1 MTRVDL
7 YLLLTAIIWGSNY
20 SVIKFVLQ
28 EVPPRTF
35 NALRLSIASV
45 VFLIVIYAT
54 RRREHVARLT
64 TRDWAVVLLLG
75 VIGQFGYQML
85 FITGLERTSVMN
97 ASIIIACTPAAVSI
111 VSAAVGHERLPLQ
124 HWLGTA
130 LSFVGVSLIVFG
142 GAAAGVSSPSGDLMM
157 VACVLCWTVY
167 TVAGRPLLARYSPLV
182 ITGLSM
188 AIGTALFLPFSI
200 PDFARTPWA
209 DVRLIAWVCV
219 VFSSLLALNFSYT
232 AWYTGVRHLGSS
244 RTSIYSNVVP
254 VAALL
259 SAMVWLG
266 ERLAGIRLIGAVLVA
281 AGVLLTRWRRTPAP
295 PARTTTRRQ
304 RRSNA

>member
-28 EVPPRTF
+28 EVPARAF
-35 NALRLSIASV
+35 NGLRLLIASA
-45 VFLIVIYAT
+45 VFLVVIYGT
-54 RRREHVARLT
+54 RRREHLRRLT
-64 TRDWAVVLLLG
+64 PRHWAVVVLLG
-75 VIGQFGYQML
+75 IVGQFMYQIL
-85 FITGLERTSVMN
+85 FIEGLERTSVMN

-111 VSAAVGHERLPLQ
+111 ASAAVGHERLPLV

-130 LSFVGVSLIVFG
+130 LSFLGVTLIVRG
-142 GAAAGVSSPSGDLMM
+142 GAAAGVSSPTGDLMM
-157 VACVLCWTVY
+157 VACVGCWTVY
-167 TVAGRPLLARYSPLV
+167 TVAGRPLLATYSPIV

-188 AIGTALFLPFSI
+188 AIGTALFLPFATA
-200 PDFARTPWA
+200 DFARTPWA
-209 DVRLIAWVCV
+209 DVRVVAWVCV

-232 AWYTGVRHLGSS
+232 AWYLGVRQLGAS

-259 SAMVWLG
+259 VAMVWLG
-266 ERLAGIRLIGAVLVA
+266 ERLAGVRLVGAVMVA
-281 AGVLLTRWRRTPAP
+281 AGVALTRWRRRARPSEIEDAPAE
-295 PARTTTRRQ
+295 T
-304 RRSNA
+304 

>member
-45 VFLIVIYAT
+45 VFLVVIYAT

-64 TRDWAVVLLLG
+64 ARDWAVVLLLG

-111 VSAAVGHERLPLQ
+111 ASAAVGHERLPLP

-130 LSFVGVSLIVFG
+130 LSFVGVSLIVVG

-200 PDFARTPWA
+200 PDFARTQWA
-209 DVRLIAWVCV
+209 DVRLVAWVCV

-259 SAMVWLG
+259 VAMVWLG
-266 ERLAGIRLIGAVLVA
+266 ERLAGIRLLGAVLVA
-281 AGVLLTRWRRTPAP
+281 AGVLLTRWRRTPARREDNDA
-295 PARTTTRRQ
+295 PAET
-304 RRSNA
+304 

>member
-1 MTRVDL
+1 
-7 YLLLTAIIWGSNY
+7 
-20 SVIKFVLQ
+20 
-28 EVPPRTF
+28 
-35 NALRLSIASV
+35 
-45 VFLIVIYAT
+45 
-54 RRREHVARLT
+54 
-64 TRDWAVVLLLG
+64 
-75 VIGQFGYQML
+75 ML
-85 FITGLERTSVMN
+85 FIAGLERTSVMN

-111 VSAAVGHERLPLQ
+111 ASAAVGHERLPLP

-130 LSFVGVSLIVFG
+130 LSFVGVSLIVVG

-209 DVRLIAWVCV
+209 DVRLVAWVCV

-259 SAMVWLG
+259 VGDGVA
-266 ERLAGIRLIGAVLVA
+266 RRTAGGHSPARRGARR
-281 AGVLLTRWRRTPAP
+281 RWRPADAMAAHAGP
-295 PARTTTRRQ
+295 PRGQ
-304 RRSNA
+304 RRAGSSNA

>member
-28 EVPPRTF
+28 EVPARAF
-35 NALRLSIASV
+35 NGMRLLIASV
-45 VFLIVIYAT
+45 VFLAVIYGT
-54 RRREHVARLT
+54 RRREHVQRLT
-64 TRDWAVVLLLG
+64 TRDWAVVILLG
-75 VIGQFGYQML
+75 IIGQFLYQIL
-85 FITGLERTSVMN
+85 FIAGLERTSVMN

-111 VSAAVGHERLPLQ
+111 ASAAVGHERLPLG

-130 LSFVGVSLIVFG
+130 LSFIGVTLIVRG
-142 GAAAGVSSPSGDLMM
+142 GAAAGVSSLSGDLMM
-157 VACVLCWTVY
+157 VACVGCWTVY
-167 TVAGRPLLARYSPLV
+167 TVAGRPLLATYSPIV

-188 AIGTALFLPFSI
+188 AIGTAIFLPFATT
-200 PDFARTPWA
+200 DFARTPWR
-209 DVRLIAWVCV
+209 DVRLVAWVCV

-232 AWYTGVRHLGSS
+232 AWYLGVRQLGSS

-259 SAMVWLG
+259 VAMVWLG
-266 ERLAGIRLIGAVLVA
+266 ERLAGMRLVGALLVA

-295 PARTTTRRQ
+295 NELEDAPAET
-304 RRSNA
+304 

>member
-35 NALRLSIASV
+35 NALRLSIASA
-45 VFLIVIYAT
+45 VFLVVIYAT

-64 TRDWAVVLLLG
+64 ARDWAVVLLLG

-85 FITGLERTSVMN
+85 FIAGLERTSVMN
-97 ASIIIACTPAAVSI
+97 ASIIIACTPATVSI
-111 VSAAVGHERLPLQ
+111 ASAAVGHERLPLP

-130 LSFVGVSLIVFG
+130 LSFVGVSLIVAG

-167 TVAGRPLLARYSPLV
+167 TVAGRPLLATYSPLV

-200 PDFARTPWA
+200 PDFARTHWA
-209 DVRLIAWVCV
+209 DVRTRRV
-219 VFSSLLALNFSYT
+219 
-232 AWYTGVRHLGSS
+232 GVRGLF
-244 RTSIYSNVVP
+244 
-254 VAALL
+254 
-259 SAMVWLG
+259 
-266 ERLAGIRLIGAVLVA
+266 VA
-281 AGVLLTRWRRTPAP
+281 AGPELLVHGVVHGRAAPRGLAHVDLFQRRAGGGAAGRRWCGSENGWRAFACSARCSSP
-295 PARTTTRRQ
+295 PA
-304 RRSNA
+304 SC

>member
-28 EVPPRTF
+28 EVPSRAF
-35 NALRLSIASV
+35 NGLRLLIASS
-45 VFLIVIYAT
+45 VFLIVIFAS
-54 RRREHVARLT
+54 RRAHVQRLT
-64 TRDWAVVLLLG
+64 RRDWAVVVLLG
-75 VIGQFGYQML
+75 VIGQFLYQIL
-85 FITGLERTSVMN
+85 FIEGLERTSVMN

-111 VSAAVGHERLPLQ
+111 ASAAVGHERLPLG

-130 LSFVGVSLIVFG
+130 LSFVGVTLIVRG
-142 GAAAGVSSPSGDLMM
+142 GAATGASSPTGDLMM
-157 VACVLCWTVY
+157 MACVLCWTVY

-188 AIGTALFLPFSI
+188 SIGTAIFLPFAVG
-200 PDFARTPWA
+200 DFARTPWS
-209 DVRLIAWVCV
+209 DVRTVAWVCV

-232 AWYTGVRHLGSS
+232 AWYLGVRQLGSS

-254 VAALL
+254 VAALVV
-259 SAMVWLG
+259 AMAWLG
-266 ERLAGIRLIGAVLVA
+266 ERLAGMRLLGAVLVA
-281 AGVLLTRWRRTPAP
+281 SGVLLTRWRHRPAP
-295 PARTTTRRQ
+295 LESEDAPAET
-304 RRSNA
+304 

>member
-28 EVPPRTF
+28 HVPARAF
-35 NALRLSIASV
+35 NGLRLLIAST
-45 VFLIVIYAT
+45 VFLLAIFGS
-54 RRREHVARLT
+54 RRRAHVQQLT
-64 TRDWAVVLLLG
+64 RRDWAVVILLG
-75 VIGQFGYQML
+75 IVGQFLYQIL
-85 FITGLERTSVMN
+85 FIEGLERTSVMN

-111 VSAAVGHERLPLQ
+111 ASAAVGHERLPGA

-130 LSFVGVSLIVFG
+130 LSFAGVTLIVRG
-142 GAAAGVSSPSGDLMM
+142 GAATGVSSPSGDLMM
-157 VACVLCWTVY
+157 IACVLCWTVY
-167 TVAGRPLLARYSPLV
+167 TVAGRPLLATYSPLV

-188 AIGTALFLPFSI
+188 AIGTAIFLPFAAD
-200 PDFARTPWA
+200 DFARTPWA
-209 DVRLIAWVCV
+209 DVPVVAWVCV

-232 AWYTGVRHLGSS
+232 AWYLGVRQLGSS

-259 SAMVWLG
+259 VAMAWLG
-266 ERLAGIRLIGAVLVA
+266 ERLVGMRLVGAVLVA
-281 AGVLLTRWRRTPAP
+281 AGVLLTRWRRKPQPLEEEDAPAE
-295 PARTTTRRQ
+295 T
-304 RRSNA
+304 

>member
-35 NALRLSIASV
+35 NALRLSIASI
-45 VFLIVIYAT
+45 VFLVVIHGT

-64 TRDWAVVLLLG
+64 ARDWAIVVLLG

-111 VSAAVGHERLPLQ
+111 ASAAVGHERLPLS

-130 LSFVGVSLIVFG
+130 LSFVGVSLIVGG

-157 VACVLCWTVY
+157 LACVLCWTVY

-200 PDFARTPWA
+200 PDFARTHWA
-209 DVRLIAWVCV
+209 DVRIVAWVCV

-244 RTSIYSNVVP
+244 RTSIYSNLVP

-266 ERLAGIRLIGAVLVA
+266 ERLAGIRLLGAVLVA
-281 AGVLLTRWRRTPAP
+281 AGVLLTRWRRTAARRDDNDAPAE
-295 PARTTTRRQ
+295 
-304 RRSNA
+304 